1 MSKDFVFHID
11 LESILRAKGITH
23 LVMAGIST
31 SGVVLSTLR
40 WAADFDYDITGS
52 FDYSSVIFQKSFHI
66 SFVVFCVLF
75 F

>member
-40 WAADFDYDITGS
+40 WAADFDYEITGS
-52 FDYSSVIFQKSFHI
+52 
-66 SFVVFCVLF
+66 LL
-75 F
+75 